1 MTDVSTIT
9 VRRQDPAGDED
20 VVFVRGFRALKVAL
34 NDWRS
39 FSSNTHGFL
48 VLTPQDKTRTFRQYP
63 FEFDP
68 PEHTALRAIIEPF
81 YKRPLTPEYAARLQ
95 RHISESVSALLAA
108 PHVDV
113 TPEFSLPLQS
123 KALTVLLEM
132 PESEADIW
140 EHFGTD
146 VFQAGRADAL
156 VAYLEE
162 QTDRADREHSDS
174 IFGVLKRLTLD
185 GRPLTR
191 DERLGF
197 AHITF
202 SGGRDTVIAMIT
214 GILALFATDPASIEA
229 IRRDPKRTASATEE
243 LLRFISPLGVL
254 TRVCPHGGSVEDVP
268 VAPGQRIALC
278 YARAN
283 RDPAMFADPDTFQI
297 DRKPNPHLAFGS
309 GPHSCL
315 GNAHARL
322 IARQLMAELASRVS
336 SIEILAATPDRADSP
351 FSVEGLRYER
361 LVVRAHPIVAGVAG
375 TP

>member
-9 VRRQDPAGDED
+9 VRRQDPERDED
-20 VVFVRGFRALKVAL
+20 LVFVRGFRALKVAL
-34 NDWRS
+34 NDWRT
-39 FSSNTHGFL
+39 FSSSTHGFL

-81 YKRPLTPEYAARLQ
+81 YKRALTSEYAARLQ
-95 RHISESVSALLAA
+95 RHIGAAVSALLAA
-108 PHVDV
+108 PQVDV
-113 TPEFSLPLQS
+113 THQFALPLQS

-132 PESEADIW
+132 PESEAEVW
-140 EHFGTD
+140 MRFGTD
-146 VFQAGRADAL
+146 VFKTGHADDL
-156 VAYLEE
+156 VAYLEK
-162 QTDRADREHSDS
+162 QTDKVDREESDS

-197 AHITF
+197 AHVAF
-202 SGGRDTVIAMIT
+202 AGGRDTVITMIT
-214 GILALFATDPASIEA
+214 GILALFATAPAAMEA
-229 IRRDPKRTASATEE
+229 IRLNPSLTASATEE
-243 LLRFISPLGVL
+243 LLRFVSPLGVL
-254 TRVCPHGGSVEDVP
+254 TRVCPHGGAVEDVP
-268 VAPGQRIALC
+268 VAEGQRIALC

-283 RDPAMFADPDTFQI
+283 RDPTVFADPDTFRI

-322 IARQLMAELASRVS
+322 IARQLMTELAQRVS
-336 SIEILAATPDRADSP
+336 RLEIIDAAPASADTP
-351 FSVEGLRYER
+351 FSVEGLHYER
-361 LVVRAHPIVAGVAG
+361 LMIRAHAAAV
-375 TP
+375 

>member
-9 VRRQDPAGDED
+9 VRRHDPAGDEA

-34 NDWRS
+34 NDWRT

-48 VLTPQDKTRTFRQYP
+48 VLTPQDTTRTFRQYP

-81 YKRPLTPEYAARLQ
+81 YKRSLTPEYAARIQ
-95 RHISESVSALLAA
+95 RHISAAVSALLAA

-113 TPEFSLPLQS
+113 TPGFSLPLQS

-132 PESEADIW
+132 PESEADVW
-140 EHFGTD
+140 VHLGTD
-146 VFQAGRADAL
+146 VFLAGRADAL

-162 QTDRADREHSDS
+162 QTDRADREETNS
-174 IFGVLKRLTLD
+174 IFGVLKRLTLN
-185 GRPLTR
+185 GRPLSR

-197 AHITF
+197 AHVTF
-202 SGGRDTVIAMIT
+202 AGGRDTVISMIT
-214 GILALFATDPASIEA
+214 GILALFATDPAAMEA
-229 IRRDPKRTASATEE
+229 IRRNPSLTASATEE
-243 LLRFISPLGVL
+243 LLRFISPLRVL
-254 TRVCPHGGSVEDVP
+254 TRVCPHGGSVEDVS

-278 YARAN
+278 YGRAN
-283 RDPAMFADPDTFQI
+283 RDPATFADPDTFHI

-322 IARQLMAELASRVS
+322 IARQLMTELASRVS
-336 SIEILAATPDRADSP
+336 RIEVLEATPHPEDSP
-351 FSVEGLRYER
+351 FDVESLRYER
-361 LVVRAHPIVAGVAG
+361 LVVRAHATSESAR
-375 TP
+375 

>member
-9 VRRQDPAGDED
+9 VRRHDPEGDED
-20 VVFVRGFRALKVAL
+20 IVYVRGFRALKVAL
-34 NDWRS
+34 NDWRT

-68 PEHTALRAIIEPF
+68 PEHTAFRSIIEPF
-81 YKRPLTPEYAARLQ
+81 YKRALTPEYAARIQ
-95 RHISESVSALLAA
+95 YHISKSVSALLAA
-108 PHVDV
+108 PQVDV

-123 KALTVLLEM
+123 RALTVLLEM
-132 PESEADIW
+132 PESEADVW
-140 EHFGTD
+140 MQFGTD
-146 VFQAGRADAL
+146 VFAAGRADAL

-162 QTDRADREHSDS
+162 QTDKADREESDS
-174 IFGVLKRLTLD
+174 IFGVLKRLTMN
-185 GRPLTR
+185 GRPLSR

-202 SGGRDTVIAMIT
+202 SGGRDTVISMIT
-214 GILALFATDPASIEA
+214 GILALFATDPASMEA
-229 IRRDPKRTASATEE
+229 IRHAPHLSASATEE
-243 LLRFISPLGVL
+243 LVRFISPLRVL
-254 TRVCPHGGSVEDVP
+254 TRVCPHGGSVEETP

-278 YARAN
+278 YGRAN
-283 RDPAMFADPDTFQI
+283 RDPAVFADPNTFHI

-322 IARQLMAELASRVS
+322 IARQLMTELASRVS
-336 SIEILAATPDRADSP
+336 RIEIVEATPEPEASP
-351 FSVEGLRYER
+351 YDVASLRYSR
-361 LVVRAHPIVAGVAG
+361 LVVRAC
-375 TP
+375 